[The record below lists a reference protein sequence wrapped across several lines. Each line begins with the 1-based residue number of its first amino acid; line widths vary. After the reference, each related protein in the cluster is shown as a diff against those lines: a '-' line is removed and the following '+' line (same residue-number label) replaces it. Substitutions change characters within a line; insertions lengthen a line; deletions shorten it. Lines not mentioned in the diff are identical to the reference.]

1 MFKQEDANM
10 ALFSKKNKETTTS
23 NSGDSFLKI
32 STSKEGA
39 EYTFKLEGRLD
50 TITSP
55 DLEARINEVVGDAKK
70 LILDLAD
77 LGYISSAGLRVL
89 LGAAQ
94 EMEGKGDMVVRNLT
108 PAVRDVFKLTGFI
121 KLFVIE

>member
-1 MFKQEDANM
+1 M
-10 ALFSKKNKETTTS
+10 ALFGKKNKETSAS

-39 EYTFKLEGRLD
+39 EYTLRLEGRLD
-50 TITSP
+50 TITAP

-70 LILDLAD
+70 LILDFAD
-77 LGYISSAGLRVL
+77 LAYISSAGLRVL

-94 EMEGKGDMVVRNLT
+94 EMEDKGEMVVRNLT
-108 PAVRDVFKLTGFI
+108 PAVHEVFKLTGFI